1 MRFIFPIY
9 LFQIYPIIYFL
20 KALHSV
26 YIEQFITVY
35 PDFKASIDSPRH
47 LWISWIHWNCAVHW
61 TSWRTLPM
69 GLAEARCPWD
79 QLKTSQYTNLVGA
92 LFKQLHFYRCPYG
105 GIVHRGRL
113 WQSQACYQTTVLLDK
128 YE

>member
-35 PDFKASIDSPRH
+35 PDFKASIDSPE
-47 LWISWIHWNCAVHW
+47 LC
-61 TSWRTLPM
+61 
-69 GLAEARCPWD
+69 CPLD
-79 QLKTSQYTNLVGA
+79 QLKNATHGA
-92 LFKQLHFYRCPYG
+92 
-105 GIVHRGRL
+105 
-113 WQSQACYQTTVLLDK
+113 S
-128 YE
+128 